1 MNIDL
6 DRFEMAQKFDGTTH
20 FEDAIAL
27 AIDYPPVDTS
37 FTSIHDDV
45 QKGLLCRVYRSGHAA
60 YYCYIYDAT
69 VKKKT
74 YEKIADFDSLS
85 VTKARRTVADRI
97 EGVANKTADNESYL
111 LDKQQQTEKRK
122 SETKRS
128 TITLRSAIESYI
140 GTKGLADDSV
150 RDYRNTLSSTR
161 NSADILD
168 DPITSITP
176 DWFKSRF
183 KKIYDRSPAIAHKW
197 RRYLNAVLTATN
209 DSHPDL
215 FTGKLP
221 VASKRSLSNYKSP
234 GRKSNR
240 LEASHFPKLRA
251 KLLEADDYD
260 RDYLLIMLFTGMRSG
275 AVMRLRYDMT
285 CERKN
290 KEEWQQ
296 GIISVYDATEKRP
309 AVNLVVSD
317 HVRQIIIK
325 RQKKYGKV
333 SPWLFWSR
341 RFHGKY
347 PEKHCGD
354 DRDVFERLGL
364 NDNFDEQL
372 SAHDLRRTNSYVA
385 RAILRIDPVIVARLH
400 LQSINNMSVPDGY
413 VSASDVDLRRE
424 TNRISGKIHDWMK
437 STPELIEKEV
447 SGRDAKADMPT
458 FEL

>member
-1 MNIDL
+1 
-6 DRFEMAQKFDGTTH
+6 MAQKSSGATH
-20 FEDAIAL
+20 FEDAIAR

-45 QKGLLCRVYRSGHAA
+45 QKGLLCRVYKSGHAA

-74 YEKIADFDSLS
+74 YEKIADFNILS
-85 VTKARRTVADRI
+85 VTKARRAVADRI

-111 LDKQQQTEKRK
+111 LEKKRQTEKRK

-128 TITLRSAIESYI
+128 TITLKSAIESYI
-140 GTKGLADDSV
+140 ATKGLADDSIT
-150 RDYRNTLSSTR
+150 DYRNTLSSTR

-168 DPITSITP
+168 EPVTNITP
-176 DWFKSRF
+176 IWFKERF

-197 RRYLNAVLTATN
+197 RRYLNAVLTAAN

-221 VASKRSLSNYKSP
+221 VAKKRALSNYKSP

-240 LEASHFPKLRA
+240 LEASHFPELRTR
-251 KLLEADDYD
+251 LLKADDYD

-275 AVMRLRYDMT
+275 AVMRLKYDMT
-285 CERKN
+285 CDREN
-290 KEEWQQ
+290 QEEWKK

-317 HVRQIIIK
+317 HVRQIIVE
-325 RQKKYGKV
+325 RQKKYGKI

-341 RFHGKY
+341 RYHGKHH
-347 PEKHCGD
+347 EKHCGD

-364 NDNFDEQL
+364 DDNFGKQL

-385 RAILRIDPVIVARLH
+385 RAILSIDSVIVAHLH
-400 LQSINNMSVPDGY
+400 LQSTNNMSVPDGY
-413 VSASDVDLRRE
+413 VSPANVDLRRE
-424 TNRISGKIHDWMK
+424 TNRISEKIHGWMK
-437 STPELIEKEV
+437 STPELIEQEI
-447 SGRDAKADMPT
+447 SGKDAKADMPA